1 MSEPHAPLRVSLSVS
16 EVTMPKP
23 ATVKVNDE
31 LTLAVCEAGG
41 RFFALDSRCP
51 HRGAALAE
59 GEVKD
64 GVLVCP
70 LHHFRFNLET
80 GRCMMPKHLRARTFP
95 VTREGDAL
103 TIQLA

>member
-1 MSEPHAPLRVSLSVS
+1 MSEPSAPLRVSLSVG

-23 ATVKVNDE
+23 ARVKVHE
-31 LTLAVCEAGG
+31 QLTLAVCEVGG

-64 GVLVCP
+64 GLLVCP
-70 LHHFRFNLET
+70 LHHFKFNLET
-80 GRCMMPKHLRARTFP
+80 GRCLMPKHLRVQTFP
-95 VTREGDAL
+95 VTREGDTL
-103 TIQLA
+103 TIQLL